1 MAAASLS
8 GLGDPGTWEEEP
20 QAGQPQGGAME
31 FDVVYQQFVPA
42 ITDELD
48 RVELGARVAEHLHYS
63 KED

>member
-1 MAAASLS
+1 
-8 GLGDPGTWEEEP
+8 
-20 QAGQPQGGAME
+20 ME

-42 ITDELD
+42 ITDELN